1 MKGWRIVA
9 VAALAQLAIFAGV
22 VEVYGTDEEGIRT
35 LVRATARVSFLF
47 FLPVYL
53 ASSARR
59 LWPST
64 ATRWA
69 LANRR
74 YLGVSFF
81 VAHALHLDSIWML
94 SLLLGDSFAM
104 GAQSLYG
111 GGLAYV
117 FAAAMAATSSN
128 RAVARLGPRRWS
140 ALHRAGIH
148 YIWFIWAFT
157 WLPATLASPLYAL
170 FTALTLGA
178 AGVRFAAWRS
188 RAANAQVAA
197 AAATSGAICWKASP
211 PRCRAA

>member
-1 MKGWRIVA
+1 MKGWRIVL
-9 VAALAQLAIFAGV
+9 VAALAQLAVFGGV
-22 VEVYGTDEEGIRT
+22 VAAYGTDEEGVRT

-59 LWPST
+59 LWPSP
-64 ATRWA
+64 ATRWL

-104 GAQSLYG
+104 DAQSLYG

-117 FAAAMAATSSN
+117 FAFAMAATSSN
-128 RAVARLGPRRWS
+128 RAVAWLGPRRWS

-157 WLPATLASPLYAL
+157 WLPTSFASPLYAL
-170 FTALTLGA
+170 FSAVTLGA
-178 AGVRFAAWRS
+178 AGVRFAAWRA
-188 RAANAQVAA
+188 RAAKAQVAGAVA
-197 AAATSGAICWKASP
+197 AP
-211 PRCRAA
+211 